1 MEAVFKIVL
10 TTSFYAGIVGMVILL
25 VKNVL
30 KDKLNPRWH
39 YLLWIVLL
47 VKLILPFGPESALSL
62 YNFLEPLSQEIKFF
76 DLPETVGDAST
87 FWSEGAQ
94 TGNELPGPPTKGSV
108 ASAQDFSTYA
118 ADVLPIIWLSGL
130 AFMLVWLIYANVSF
144 AGKLKTHAKPAP
156 PAVQALLEK
165 CKTKAKVKGD
175 IAVLIQD
182 IVKAP
187 SLIGIFKPRIL
198 LTPDILRLNEQD
210 ISYIMLHELTHY
222 RRKDVWVN
230 HLLLTLQIIH
240 WFNPVIWYCFMR
252 IRQDMEVAA
261 DERVL
266 SLLSVNE
273 HKEYG
278 KALLAVLEKINTK
291 TTLMPRLVGMADDRK
306 NIERRIKMI
315 KMADFFNRNRPR
327 IVLTGILCVV
337 LLAGL
342 LWTSAS
348 VQATPYEIGDYTFET
363 PADWEVTGSGT
374 ELFFSKDHHPLGG
387 VQILNYDPDQPL
399 PVPNHSLTKSK
410 RELPG
415 LITKGILMNFELTQ
429 SAASGDNTV
438 LDEKHLYLIFAQ
450 DQRVYDFYVSTAYSD
465 EAELIKIGQS
475 IKLKPKSA
483 AQENNADV
491 ISQNLEDQLATG
503 QSIEEAVSLAVK
515 GQGKGY
521 LQGEVLTEGHKIVEV
536 EEKDGTVIAYTVASV
551 GWFGFENG
559 IFTGTSGS
567 GAIPTVMTFAR
578 NSNGEYSL
586 LEYKEAMDGKG
597 YTESIKRNFPQRLWD
612 NVLSAEHYPELA
624 VQKEAQAKQYLQ
636 SIGRDAQVSLGY
648 VEKKLVDINVE
659 ASNKL
664 FAELTKWDPELNRFP
679 YWIGTKEYLDQGER
693 FIYETSQNK
702 TSDGYDL
709 ITFRK
714 SKEDGKIELEYQ
726 YKIVGNELTLVFLQ
740 STPQLKP

>member
-306 NIERRIKMI
+306 N
-315 KMADFFNRNRPR
+315 NRK
-327 IVLTGILCVV
+327 
-337 LLAGL
+337 
-342 LWTSAS
+342 
-348 VQATPYEIGDYTFET
+348 
-363 PADWEVTGSGT
+363 
-374 ELFFSKDHHPLGG
+374 KD
-387 VQILNYDPDQPL
+387 
-399 PVPNHSLTKSK
+399 
-410 RELPG
+410 
-415 LITKGILMNFELTQ
+415 
-429 SAASGDNTV
+429 
-438 LDEKHLYLIFAQ
+438 Q
-450 DQRVYDFYVSTAYSD
+450 DD
-465 EAELIKIGQS
+465 
-475 IKLKPKSA
+475 
-483 AQENNADV
+483 
-491 ISQNLEDQLATG
+491 
-503 QSIEEAVSLAVK
+503 
-515 GQGKGY
+515 
-521 LQGEVLTEGHKIVEV
+521 
-536 EEKDGTVIAYTVASV
+536 
-551 GWFGFENG
+551 
-559 IFTGTSGS
+559 
-567 GAIPTVMTFAR
+567 
-578 NSNGEYSL
+578 
-586 LEYKEAMDGKG
+586 
-597 YTESIKRNFPQRLWD
+597 
-612 NVLSAEHYPELA
+612 
-624 VQKEAQAKQYLQ
+624 
-636 SIGRDAQVSLGY
+636 
-648 VEKKLVDINVE
+648 
-659 ASNKL
+659 
-664 FAELTKWDPELNRFP
+664 
-679 YWIGTKEYLDQGER
+679 
-693 FIYETSQNK
+693 
-702 TSDGYDL
+702 
-709 ITFRK
+709 
-714 SKEDGKIELEYQ
+714 
-726 YKIVGNELTLVFLQ
+726 
-740 STPQLKP
+740 